1 MENAI
6 NILKKI
12 WMVLTVVFRFLKSK
26 FGLIL
31 LTVLAI
37 IGGFTYISYRNYIK
51 DLPIVTLT
59 SSEGNQMRSRME
71 TTGSL
76 YYNEELDVTL
86 PQGCRVEEVFVTEGD
101 AVEDDMP
108 LIRIKLADL
117 QVSRLNKQMQIEALE
132 EVEEEGGTEGELAY
146 WEKELL
152 LEEVAELEK
161 LIAAEGIVKAEG
173 LPVVEDAEG
182 EEIATDEA
190 SAEESAEE
198 ITTDT
203 KAESETASDSTEDG
217 EETVPNPVRVISQ
230 TYKKGDW
237 TNPDVPIT
245 LGLPQGGC
253 YLEWQISAKDYKKDY
268 KATARIGVLMEN
280 LTWDTPEY
288 ENGAYT
294 YRSLVA
300 IPDNFVQGQ
309 QVKIELNYVSEG
321 YKAVLPKTCIRT
333 DADGSAY
340 VYQIDT
346 RTRNYGEER
355 YVRKIGVTILEQDAT
370 NVAILASLYD
380 VVEGSSKQ
388 LQDMMAVMVIEE

>member
-12 WMVLTVVFRFLKSK
+12 WTVITVVFRALKSK
-26 FGLIL
+26 LGLVL
-31 LTVLAI
+31 LAI
-37 IGGFTYISYRNYIK
+37 LALVGGFTYISYRNYIK
-51 DLPIVTLT
+51 DVPLVTLT
-59 SSEGNQMRSRME
+59 SSVNNQIRSQME
-71 TTGSL
+71 TVGSL

-101 AVEDDMP
+101 AVEEDSP
-108 LIRIKLADL
+108 LLRIKVADL
-117 QVSRLNKQMQIEALE
+117 QVSRLNKQLQIEALE
-132 EVEEEGGTEGELAY
+132 EVEEAGGTEGELAY
-146 WEKELL
+146 WKKELL

-173 LPVVEDAEG
+173 LP
-182 EEIATDEA
+182 
-190 SAEESAEE
+190 AEESTAE

-203 KAESETASDSTEDG
+203 KTESETASDSTEDG
-217 EETVPNPVRVISQ
+217 EETVPNPVRVIAQ
-230 TYKKGDW
+230 TYKKGDL
-237 TNPDVPIT
+237 TNTEVPIT
-245 LGLPQGGC
+245 LGLPQGDC
-253 YLEWQISAKDYKKDY
+253 YLEWQISAKDYKKEY

-309 QVKIELNYVSEG
+309 QVKITMNYVSEN
-321 YKAVLPKTCIRT
+321 YKAVLPRTCIRT
-333 DADGSAY
+333 DADGSTY

-346 RTRNYGEER
+346 RTRNYGEEQ
-355 YVRKIGVTILEQDAT
+355 YVRKYGVTILEQDDI
-370 NVAILASLYD
+370 NVAILASVYD
-380 VVEGSSKQ
+380 VVEGSSKP
-388 LQDMMAVMVIEE
+388 LQDMMAVMVVEE

>member
-12 WMVLTVVFRFLKSK
+12 WTVITVVFRALKSK
-26 FGLIL
+26 LGLVLLVIL
-31 LTVLAI
+31 ALV
-37 IGGFTYISYRNYIK
+37 GGFTYISYRNYIK
-51 DLPIVTLT
+51 DVPLVTLT
-59 SSEGNQMRSRME
+59 SSVNNQIRSQME
-71 TTGSL
+71 TVGSL
-76 YYNEELDVTL
+76 YYKEELDVAL

-101 AVEDDMP
+101 AVENDMP
-108 LIRIKLADL
+108 LIRIKVADL
-117 QVSRLNKQMQIEALE
+117 QVSRLNKQLQIEALE
-132 EVEEEGGTEGELAY
+132 EVEEAGGTEGELAY

-173 LPVVEDAEG
+173 LPVVEDEVT
-182 EEIATDEA
+182 E
-190 SAEESAEE
+190 AEEKEKNVTDGTSAEE
-198 ITTDT
+198 IAEEDTT
-203 KAESETASDSTEDG
+203 
-217 EETVPNPVRVISQ
+217 VNPVRVIAQ
-230 TYKKGDW
+230 TYKRGDL

-245 LGLPQGGC
+245 LGLPQGGG

-280 LTWDTPEY
+280 LTWDAPEF
-288 ENGAYT
+288 ENGIYT

-309 QVKIELNYVSEG
+309 QVKITMNYVSEN
-321 YKAVLPKTCIRT
+321 YKAVLPRTCIRT

-346 RTRNYGEER
+346 RTRNYGEEQ
-355 YVRKIGVTILEQDAT
+355 YVRKLGVTILEQDAT
-370 NVAILASLYD
+370 NVAILASVFD

-388 LQDMMAVMVIEE
+388 LQDMMAVMVVSE

>member
-12 WMVLTVVFRFLKSK
+12 GTVITVVFRALKSK
-26 FGLIL
+26 LGLVL
-31 LTVLAI
+31 LAI
-37 IGGFTYISYRNYIK
+37 LALVGGFTYISYRNYIK
-51 DLPIVTLT
+51 DVPLVTLT
-59 SSEGNQMRSRME
+59 SSVNNQIRSQME
-71 TTGSL
+71 TVGSL

-101 AVEDDMP
+101 AVEEDSP
-108 LIRIKLADL
+108 LLRIKVADL
-117 QVSRLNKQMQIEALE
+117 QVSRLNKQLQIEALE
-132 EVEEEGGTEGELAY
+132 EVEEAGGTEGELAY
-146 WEKELL
+146 WKKELL

-173 LPVVEDAEG
+173 LP
-182 EEIATDEA
+182 
-190 SAEESAEE
+190 AEESTAE
-198 ITTDT
+198 ITIDT
-203 KAESETASDSTEDG
+203 KTESETASDGTADDQ
-217 EETVPNPVRVISQ
+217 ETIPNPVRVIAQ
-230 TYKKGDW
+230 NYKKGDL
-237 TNPDVPIT
+237 TNSDVPIT

-253 YLEWQISAKDYKKDY
+253 YLEWQISAMDYKKEY

-288 ENGAYT
+288 ENGVYT

-321 YKAVLPKTCIRT
+321 YKAVLPRTCIRT
-333 DADGSAY
+333 DADGSTY

-346 RTRNYGEER
+346 RTRNYGEEQ
-355 YVRKIGVTILEQDAT
+355 YVRKYGVTILEQDDI
-370 NVAILASLYD
+370 NVAILASVYD
-380 VVEGSSKQ
+380 VVEGSSKP
-388 LQDMMAVMVIEE
+388 LQDMMAVMVVEE